1 MDIDRENI
9 KLEAEGAPAGAVV
22 GGTVVAVRFQPV
34 GKIYYFLAAP
44 ELALQ
49 AREWVVV
56 ETMHGLQVGQ
66 VVTVNLP
73 PTCATCGEE
82 TLRPIVRRASALD
95 MARHQHL
102 RERGERA
109 VEAVAEEIKALGLK
123 EIKAVQVEFTL
134 DGEKAVVFCVGTL
147 SGNDQ
152 NALRR
157 RLAPRLRCHVD
168 LRVVGPRD
176 HAKMLGGYGVC
187 GEPRCCARFLSDF
200 HTVSI
205 RMAKDQSISMA
216 PTDITG
222 MCGRLRCCLAYE
234 HQVYLD
240 SAKDFPKRKTRVRT
254 SEGIGRVIDWD
265 ALKAELIVEIP
276 PDGPRRERKHY
287 RFPLTEVEVLSAEP
301 EEPTEE
307 DSEPASE

>member
-1 MDIDRENI
+1 MARI
-9 KLEAEGAPAGAVV
+9 KTESVEPAQDAIPSTG
-22 GGTVVAVRFQPV
+22 VVAVQFQPV
-34 GKIYYFLAAP
+34 GKAYHFSAAP
-44 ELALQ
+44 ELDLTVQ
-49 AREWVVV
+49 DWVVV
-56 ETMHGLQVGQ
+56 ETTHGLQIGQ
-66 VVTVNLP
+66 VIAVNLP
-73 PTCATCGEE
+73 GNGKGSGDEA
-82 TLRPIVRRASALD
+82 LRLVLRRASGLD
-95 MARHQHL
+95 MARRQNMQ
-102 RERGERA
+102 ERGERA
-109 VEAVAEEIKALGLK
+109 LATVTEEIRALELK
-123 EIKAVQVEFTL
+123 EVKAVEVEFTL
-134 DGEKAVVFCVGTL
+134 DGEKAVVFCTGTL
-147 SGNDQ
+147 SGSDQ

-157 RLAPRLRCHVD
+157 RLGPRLRCRVD

-176 HAKMLGGYGVC
+176 HAKLLGGYGVC
-187 GEPRCCARFLSDF
+187 GEQRCCARFLDDF

-240 SAKDFPKRKTRVRT
+240 SAKDFPKRKSRVRT

-287 RFPLTEVEVLSAEP
+287 RFPLADVEVISG
-301 EEPTEE
+301 EETE
-307 DSEPASE
+307 

>member
-1 MDIDRENI
+1 METTRVET
-9 KLEAEGAPAGAVV
+9 EGPVEQPAPSES
-22 GGTVVAVRFQPV
+22 VVAVQFQPV
-34 GKIYYFLAAP
+34 GKVYNFFASP
-44 ELALQ
+44 ELALIVDD
-49 AREWVVV
+49 WVVV
-56 ETMHGLQVGQ
+56 ETAHGLQVGQ
-66 VVTVNLP
+66 VAAVTIP
-73 PTCATCGEE
+73 QACKACSGEE
-82 TLRPIVRRASALD
+82 ALRPVLRRASGLD
-95 MARHQHL
+95 MARRQHMQ
-102 RERGERA
+102 ERGERA
-109 VEAVAEEIKALGLK
+109 VAITAEEIKALELK
-123 EIKAVQVEFTL
+123 EVKAVEVEFTL
-134 DGEKAVVFCVGTL
+134 DGEKAVVFCTGTL

-168 LRVVGPRD
+168 LRVIGPRD

-187 GEPRCCARFLSDF
+187 GEMRCCARFLDDF

-240 SAKDFPKRKTRVRT
+240 SAKDFPKRKARVRT
-254 SEGIGRVIDWD
+254 SEGIGRVVDWD

-287 RFPLTEVEVLSAEP
+287 RFPVADVEVISGDE
-301 EEPTEE
+301 TE
-307 DSEPASE
+307 

>member
-1 MDIDRENI
+1 METM
-9 KLEAEGAPAGAVV
+9 KTEAEGLAGQTVPSE
-22 GGTVVAVRFQPV
+22 TVVAVQFQSV
-34 GKIYYFLAAP
+34 GKAYHFVAAS
-44 ELALQ
+44 ELAL
-49 AREWVVV
+49 AVDDWVVV
-56 ETMHGLQVGQ
+56 ETAQGLQVGQ
-66 VVTVNLP
+66 VAALMPSLACKN
-73 PTCATCGEE
+73 CGDE
-82 TLRPIVRRASALD
+82 TLRPVLRRASGLD
-95 MARHQHL
+95 MARRQHL
-102 RERGERA
+102 QERGERA
-109 VEAVAEEIKALGLK
+109 VAIAAEEIKALELK
-123 EIKAVQVEFTL
+123 EVKPVEVEFTL
-134 DGEKAVVFCVGTL
+134 DGEKAIVFCTGTL

-157 RLAPRLRCHVD
+157 RLGPRLRCHVD
-168 LRVVGPRD
+168 LRVIGPRD

-187 GEPRCCARFLSDF
+187 GEPLCCARFLDDF

-240 SAKDFPKRKTRVRT
+240 SAKDFPKRKSRVRT

-265 ALKAELIVEIP
+265 ALKAELVVEIP

-287 RFPLTEVEVLSAEP
+287 RFPVADVEVISGGE
-301 EEPTEE
+301 TK
-307 DSEPASE
+307 

>member
-1 MDIDRENI
+1 METI
-9 KLEAEGAPAGAVV
+9 KVETEGLAEQRAPSEG
-22 GGTVVAVRFQPV
+22 VVAVQFQPV
-34 GKIYYFLAAP
+34 GKAYHFVAAP
-44 ELALQ
+44 ELVLAVDD
-49 AREWVVV
+49 WVVV
-56 ETMHGLQVGQ
+56 ETAYGLQVGQ
-66 VVTVNLP
+66 VVAIMTSL
-73 PTCATCGEE
+73 TCKGCGDEA
-82 TLRPIVRRASALD
+82 LRPVLRRASGLD
-95 MARHQHL
+95 MARRQHL
-102 RERGERA
+102 QERGERA
-109 VEAVAEEIKALGLK
+109 AVMTAEEIKAMELRELK
-123 EIKAVQVEFTL
+123 VVEVEFTL
-134 DGEKAVVFCVGTL
+134 DGEKAIVFCTGTL

-152 NALRR
+152 NTLRR

-168 LRVVGPRD
+168 LRVIGPRD

-187 GEPRCCARFLSDF
+187 GEPLCCARFLDDF

-240 SAKDFPKRKTRVRT
+240 SAKDFPKRKSRVRT
-254 SEGIGRVIDWD
+254 AEGVGRVVDWD

-287 RFPLTEVEVLSAEP
+287 RFPVADVEVISG
-301 EEPTEE
+301 EETE
-307 DSEPASE
+307 